1 MVSNRKINNYGV
13 KHRSMEKT
21 RKYEEQSKKY
31 IIYMLISTILFLIC
45 SLILIKVINV
55 NEIKS
60 LPILKDLNSINIIIG
75 IIAIPCCLLYYYM
88 YRNNEFFIL
97 TLSYISI
104 FIEYIYL
111 NYIVQSIGLSG
122 RLITFPFI
130 FRIFL
135 LTIAI
140 FNESK
145 YVKKII
151 DKKRLSVIV
160 VLIIN
165 IIGTYLEVKL
175 NLNIFFRER
184 NTFIWNIFQINILIY
199 YAILLGL
206 LAIRCMRKR
215 EFIYTIFITTIS
227 VFTIRR
233 VFYFR
238 LFNDCSSKVIEYNK
252 VLTFIAY
259 LILLIGLYIEVVRR
273 IEESIR
279 LNSQVNDFKKLK
291 IKYKEIKEVEKAK
304 GQFFANLSHEIKT
317 PINIIY
323 SCVQLLDIN
332 KKEGDRAL
340 WDAYNKYDNTIKQ
353 NCYRLLRLVNNLVDM
368 TKIDSGYMS
377 LTFVN
382 YEIVSLVEDIIL
394 SIVPYVESKNINVL
408 FDTYIEEL
416 EIKCDPESIERVIL
430 NLLSNAV
437 KFTNY
442 NGNIFVFMDADD
454 DYVTIRIKDD
464 GVGISEEVQEEI
476 FKRFVQEDKS
486 FNRKKEGSG
495 IGLALV
501 KSLVELHGGQV
512 YLEKGIEKG
521 SEFVVKLPNVRI
533 ETEEETDNKII
544 DVDNKPLVQKI
555 HIEFSDIYELYW

>member
-1 MVSNRKINNYGV
+1 MN
-13 KHRSMEKT
+13 KT
-21 RKYEEQSKKY
+21 EKYEEKSKKY
-31 IIYMLISTILFLIC
+31 ITYMLISTIVFLLCTLVAIR
-45 SLILIKVINV
+45 VIDV
-55 NEIKS
+55 NKINS
-60 LPILKDLNSINIIIG
+60 LPILEDLNSINIIIG

-104 FIEYIYL
+104 FIEYIYV
-111 NYIVQSIGLSG
+111 NYIVVSVGISEH
-122 RLITFPFI
+122 LISFPFI

-135 LTIAI
+135 LTVAI
-140 FNESK
+140 FNDSK

-151 DKKRLSVIV
+151 EKKRTSVIL

-165 IIGTYLEVKL
+165 IIGTYIEIK
-175 NLNIFFRER
+175 FRV
-184 NTFIWNIFQINILIY
+184 NTFFLEKNGLIWNIFQIKILIY
-199 YAILLGL
+199 YAVLLTL

-227 VFTIRR
+227 IFTVRR
-233 VFYFR
+233 IFYFSI
-238 LFNDCSSKVIEYNK
+238 FKDCNDKVLEYNK

-259 LILLIGLYIEVVRR
+259 LILLVGIYIEIVRR
-273 IEESIR
+273 IEESAR
-279 LNSQVNDFKKLK
+279 LNSQVSDFKKLK

-332 KKEGDRAL
+332 KKDSESAL
-340 WDAYNKYDNTIKQ
+340 WNAYNKYDNTIKQ

-368 TKIDSGYMS
+368 TKIDSGYMNLS
-377 LTFVN
+377 FVN
-382 YEIVSLVEDIIL
+382 YEVVSLVEDIIL

-416 EIKCDPESIERVIL
+416 EIRCDPESIERVLL

-437 KFTNY
+437 KFTNN
-442 NGNIFVFMDADD
+442 NGNIFVLMDADD
-454 DYVTIRIKDD
+454 KYVTIRIKDD

-501 KSLVELHGGQV
+501 KSLVELHDGQV
-512 YLEKGIEKG
+512 YLEKGTKKG

-533 ETEEETDNKII
+533 EKEKENENDNKII

-555 HIEFSDIYELYW
+555 HIEFSDIYELY

>member
-122 RLITFPFI
+122 GLITFPFI

-555 HIEFSDIYELYW
+555 HIEFSDIYELY

>member
-1 MVSNRKINNYGV
+1 MN
-13 KHRSMEKT
+13 KT
-21 RKYEEQSKKY
+21 EKYEEKSKKY
-31 IIYMLISTILFLIC
+31 ITYMLISTIVFLLCTLVAIR
-45 SLILIKVINV
+45 VIDV
-55 NEIKS
+55 NKINS
-60 LPILKDLNSINIIIG
+60 LPILEDLNSINIIIG

-104 FIEYIYL
+104 FIEYIYV
-111 NYIVQSIGLSG
+111 NYIVVSVGISEH
-122 RLITFPFI
+122 LISFPFI

-135 LTIAI
+135 LTVAI
-140 FNESK
+140 FNDSK

-151 DKKRLSVIV
+151 DKKRTSVIL

-165 IIGTYLEVKL
+165 IIGTYIEIK
-175 NLNIFFRER
+175 FRV
-184 NTFIWNIFQINILIY
+184 NTFFLKRMDCIWNIFQIKILIY
-199 YAILLGL
+199 YAVLLTL

-227 VFTIRR
+227 IFTVRR
-233 VFYFR
+233 IFYFSI
-238 LFNDCSSKVIEYNK
+238 FKDCNDKVLEYNK

-259 LILLIGLYIEVVRR
+259 LILLVGIYIEIVRR
-273 IEESIR
+273 IEESAR
-279 LNSQVNDFKKLK
+279 LNSQVSDFKKLK

-332 KKEGDRAL
+332 KKDSESAL
-340 WDAYNKYDNTIKQ
+340 WSAYNKYDNTIKQ

-368 TKIDSGYMS
+368 TKIDSGYMNLS
-377 LTFVN
+377 FVN
-382 YEIVSLVEDIIL
+382 YEVVSLVEDIIL

-416 EIKCDPESIERVIL
+416 EIRCDPESIERVIL

-437 KFTNY
+437 KFTNN
-442 NGNIFVFMDADD
+442 NGNIFVLMDADD
-454 DYVTIRIKDD
+454 KYVTIRIKDD

-501 KSLVELHGGQV
+501 KSLVELHDGQV
-512 YLEKGIEKG
+512 YLEKGTKKG

-533 ETEEETDNKII
+533 EKEKEKENENDNKII

-555 HIEFSDIYELYW
+555 HIEFSDIYELY

>member
-21 RKYEEQSKKY
+21 RKYEEQ
-31 IIYMLISTILFLIC
+31 YMLISTILFLIC

-555 HIEFSDIYELYW
+555 HIEFSDIYELY

>member
-273 IEESIR
+273 IEESIG

-555 HIEFSDIYELYW
+555 HIEFSDIYELY

>member
-1 MVSNRKINNYGV
+1 MVSNRKINNNGV
-13 KHRSMEKT
+13 KYRIMEKT
-21 RKYEEQSKKY
+21 KNYEEQSKKY
-31 IIYMLISTILFLIC
+31 IIYMLISTVLFLIC

-104 FIEYIYL
+104 FIEYVYV
-111 NYIVQSIGLSG
+111 NYIIQSVGLSEH
-122 RLITFPFI
+122 LITFPFI
-130 FRIFL
+130 FRVFL

-151 DKKRLSVIV
+151 KKKRLYVIL

-165 IIGTYLEVKL
+165 IVGTYLEVKF
-175 NLNIFFRER
+175 NLNTFFAGK
-184 NTFIWNIFQINILIY
+184 NIIIWKIFQINIFIY
-199 YAILLGL
+199 YTILLGL

-227 VFTIRR
+227 IFTIRR

-238 LFNDCSSKVIEYNK
+238 LFNECSSKVIEYNK

-291 IKYKEIKEVEKAK
+291 KKYKEIKEVEKAK

-340 WDAYNKYDNTIKQ
+340 WDSYNKYDNTIKQ

-368 TKIDSGYMS
+368 TKIDSGYMN

-416 EIKCDPESIERVIL
+416 EIRCDPESIERVIL
-430 NLLSNAV
+430 NLVSNAV

-442 NGNIFVFMDADD
+442 NGNIFVFMDADN
-454 DYVTIRIKDD
+454 DYVTIRVKDD
-464 GVGISEEVQEEI
+464 GVGISEEVQEDI
-476 FKRFVQEDKS
+476 FKPFVQEDKS

-512 YLEKGIEKG
+512 YLEKGVEKG

-533 ETEEETDNKII
+533 ETEEENDNKIM
-544 DVDNKPLVQKI
+544 DVDNKPLVEKI
-555 HIEFSDIYELYW
+555 HIEFSDIYELY

>member
-501 KSLVELHGGQV
+501 KSLVELHSGQV

-533 ETEEETDNKII
+533 ETEEETDKKII

-555 HIEFSDIYELYW
+555 HIEFSDIYELY

>member
-151 DKKRLSVIV
+151 DKNRLSVIV

-555 HIEFSDIYELYW
+555 HIEFSDIYELY

>member
-1 MVSNRKINNYGV
+1 MN
-13 KHRSMEKT
+13 KT
-21 RKYEEQSKKY
+21 EKYEEKSKKY
-31 IIYMLISTILFLIC
+31 ITYMLISTIVFLLCTLVAIR
-45 SLILIKVINV
+45 VIDV
-55 NEIKS
+55 NKINS
-60 LPILKDLNSINIIIG
+60 LPILEDLNSINIIIG

-104 FIEYIYL
+104 FIEYIYV
-111 NYIVQSIGLSG
+111 NYIVVSVGISEH
-122 RLITFPFI
+122 LISFPFI

-135 LTIAI
+135 LTVAI
-140 FNESK
+140 FNDSK

-151 DKKRLSVIV
+151 EKKRTSVIL

-165 IIGTYLEVKL
+165 IIGTYIEIK
-175 NLNIFFRER
+175 FRV
-184 NTFIWNIFQINILIY
+184 NTFFPEKNGLIWNIFQIKILIY
-199 YAILLGL
+199 YAVLLTL

-227 VFTIRR
+227 IFTVRR
-233 VFYFR
+233 IFYFSI
-238 LFNDCSSKVIEYNK
+238 FKDCNDKVLEYNK

-259 LILLIGLYIEVVRR
+259 LILLVGIYIEIVRR
-273 IEESIR
+273 IEESAR
-279 LNSQVNDFKKLK
+279 LNSQVSDFKKLK

-332 KKEGDRAL
+332 KKDSESAL
-340 WDAYNKYDNTIKQ
+340 WNAYNKYDNTIKQ

-368 TKIDSGYMS
+368 TKIDSGYMNLS
-377 LTFVN
+377 FVN
-382 YEIVSLVEDIIL
+382 YEVVSLVEDIIL

-416 EIKCDPESIERVIL
+416 EIRCDPESIERVIL

-437 KFTNY
+437 KFTNN
-442 NGNIFVFMDADD
+442 NGNIFVLMDADD
-454 DYVTIRIKDD
+454 KYVTIRIKDD

-501 KSLVELHGGQV
+501 KSLVELHDGQV
-512 YLEKGIEKG
+512 YLEKGTKKG

-533 ETEEETDNKII
+533 EKENENDNKII

-555 HIEFSDIYELYW
+555 HIEFSDIYELY

>member
-1 MVSNRKINNYGV
+1 MVSNRKINNNGV
-13 KHRSMEKT
+13 KYKSMEKT
-21 RKYEEQSKKY
+21 KNYEEQSKKY
-31 IIYMLISTILFLIC
+31 IIYMLISTVLFLIC

-104 FIEYIYL
+104 FIEYVYV
-111 NYIVQSIGLSG
+111 NYIIQSVGLSEH
-122 RLITFPFI
+122 LITFPFI
-130 FRIFL
+130 FRVFL

-151 DKKRLSVIV
+151 KKKRLYVIL

-165 IIGTYLEVKL
+165 IVGTYLEVKF
-175 NLNIFFRER
+175 NLNTFFAGK
-184 NTFIWNIFQINILIY
+184 NIIIWKMFQINIFIY
-199 YAILLGL
+199 YTILLGL

-227 VFTIRR
+227 IFTIRR

-238 LFNDCSSKVIEYNK
+238 LFNECSSKVIEYNK

-291 IKYKEIKEVEKAK
+291 KKYKEIKEVEKAK

-340 WDAYNKYDNTIKQ
+340 WDSYNKYDNTIKQ

-368 TKIDSGYMS
+368 TKIDSGYMN

-416 EIKCDPESIERVIL
+416 EIRCDPESIERVIL
-430 NLLSNAV
+430 NLVSNAV

-442 NGNIFVFMDADD
+442 NGNIFVFMDADN
-454 DYVTIRIKDD
+454 DYVTIRVKDD
-464 GVGISEEVQEEI
+464 GVGISEEVQEDI
-476 FKRFVQEDKS
+476 FKPFVQEDKS

-512 YLEKGIEKG
+512 YLEKGVEKG

-533 ETEEETDNKII
+533 ETEEENDNKIM
-544 DVDNKPLVQKI
+544 DVDNKPLVEKI
-555 HIEFSDIYELYW
+555 HIEFSDIYELY

>member
-533 ETEEETDNKII
+533 ETEEETDKKII

-555 HIEFSDIYELYW
+555 HIEFSDIYELY

>member
-1 MVSNRKINNYGV
+1 MN
-13 KHRSMEKT
+13 KT
-21 RKYEEQSKKY
+21 EKYEEKSKKY
-31 IIYMLISTILFLIC
+31 ITYMLISTIVFLLCTLVAIR
-45 SLILIKVINV
+45 VIDV
-55 NEIKS
+55 NKINS
-60 LPILKDLNSINIIIG
+60 LPILEDLNSINIIIG

-104 FIEYIYL
+104 FIEYIYV
-111 NYIVQSIGLSG
+111 NYIVVSVGISEH
-122 RLITFPFI
+122 LISFPFI

-140 FNESK
+140 FNDSK

-151 DKKRLSVIV
+151 EKKRTSVIL

-165 IIGTYLEVKL
+165 IIGTYIEIK
-175 NLNIFFRER
+175 FRV
-184 NTFIWNIFQINILIY
+184 NTFFPEKNGLIWNIFQIKILIY
-199 YAILLGL
+199 YAVLLTL

-227 VFTIRR
+227 IFTVRR
-233 VFYFR
+233 IFYFSI
-238 LFNDCSSKVIEYNK
+238 FKDCNDKVLEYNK

-259 LILLIGLYIEVVRR
+259 LILLVGIYIEIVRR
-273 IEESIR
+273 IEESAR
-279 LNSQVNDFKKLK
+279 LNSQVSDFKKLK

-332 KKEGDRAL
+332 KKDSESAL
-340 WDAYNKYDNTIKQ
+340 WNAYNKYDNTIKQ

-368 TKIDSGYMS
+368 TKIDSGYMNLS
-377 LTFVN
+377 FVN

-416 EIKCDPESIERVIL
+416 EIRCDPESIERVIL

-437 KFTNY
+437 KFTNN
-442 NGNIFVFMDADD
+442 NGNIFVLMDVDD
-454 DYVTIRIKDD
+454 EYVTIRVKDD
-464 GVGISEEVQEEI
+464 GVGVSEEVQEEI

-501 KSLVELHGGQV
+501 KSLVELHDGQV
-512 YLEKGIEKG
+512 YLEKGTKKG

-533 ETEEETDNKII
+533 EKEKENENDNKII
-544 DVDNKPLVQKI
+544 DVENKPLVQKI
-555 HIEFSDIYELYW
+555 HIEFSDIYELY

>member
-1 MVSNRKINNYGV
+1 MN
-13 KHRSMEKT
+13 KT
-21 RKYEEQSKKY
+21 EKYEEKSKKY
-31 IIYMLISTILFLIC
+31 ITYMLISTIVFLLCTLVAIR
-45 SLILIKVINV
+45 VIDV
-55 NEIKS
+55 NKINS
-60 LPILKDLNSINIIIG
+60 LPILEDLNSINIIIG

-104 FIEYIYL
+104 FIEYIYV
-111 NYIVQSIGLSG
+111 NYIVVSVGISEH
-122 RLITFPFI
+122 LISFPFI

-140 FNESK
+140 FNDSK

-151 DKKRLSVIV
+151 EKKRTSVIL

-165 IIGTYLEVKL
+165 IIGTYIEIK
-175 NLNIFFRER
+175 FRV
-184 NTFIWNIFQINILIY
+184 NTFFPEKNGLIWNIFQIKILIY
-199 YAILLGL
+199 YAVLLTL

-227 VFTIRR
+227 IFTVRR
-233 VFYFR
+233 IFYFSI
-238 LFNDCSSKVIEYNK
+238 FKDCNDKVLEYNK

-259 LILLIGLYIEVVRR
+259 LILLVGIYIEIVRR
-273 IEESIR
+273 IEESAR
-279 LNSQVNDFKKLK
+279 LNSQVSDFKKLK

-332 KKEGDRAL
+332 KKDSESAL
-340 WDAYNKYDNTIKQ
+340 WNAYNKYDNTIKQ

-368 TKIDSGYMS
+368 TKIDSGYMNLS
-377 LTFVN
+377 FVN

-416 EIKCDPESIERVIL
+416 EIRCDPESIERVIL
-430 NLLSNAV
+430 NLLSNAD
-437 KFTNY
+437 KFTNN
-442 NGNIFVFMDADD
+442 NGNIFVLMDVDD
-454 DYVTIRIKDD
+454 EYVTIRVKDD
-464 GVGISEEVQEEI
+464 GVGVSEEVQEEI

-501 KSLVELHGGQV
+501 KSLVELHDGQV
-512 YLEKGIEKG
+512 YLEKGTKKG

-533 ETEEETDNKII
+533 EKEKENENDNKII

-555 HIEFSDIYELYW
+555 HIEFSDIYELY

>member
-437 KFTNY
+437 KFTNC

-555 HIEFSDIYELYW
+555 HIEFSDIYELY

>member
-1 MVSNRKINNYGV
+1 
-13 KHRSMEKT
+13 MEKT

-555 HIEFSDIYELYW
+555 HIEFSDIYELY

>member
-1 MVSNRKINNYGV
+1 MN
-13 KHRSMEKT
+13 KT
-21 RKYEEQSKKY
+21 DKYEEKSKKY
-31 IIYMLISTILFLIC
+31 ITYMLISTIVFLLCTLVAIR
-45 SLILIKVINV
+45 VIDV
-55 NEIKS
+55 NKINS
-60 LPILKDLNSINIIIG
+60 LPILEDLNSINIIIG

-104 FIEYIYL
+104 FIEYIYV
-111 NYIVQSIGLSG
+111 NYIVVSVGISEH
-122 RLITFPFI
+122 LISFPFI

-135 LTIAI
+135 LTVAI
-140 FNESK
+140 FNDSK

-151 DKKRLSVIV
+151 EKKRTSVIL

-165 IIGTYLEVKL
+165 IIGTYIEIK
-175 NLNIFFRER
+175 FRV
-184 NTFIWNIFQINILIY
+184 NTFFLEKNGLIWNIFQIKILIY
-199 YAILLGL
+199 YAVLLTL

-227 VFTIRR
+227 IFTVRR
-233 VFYFR
+233 IFYFSI
-238 LFNDCSSKVIEYNK
+238 FKDCNDKVLEYNK

-259 LILLIGLYIEVVRR
+259 LILLVGIYIEIVRR
-273 IEESIR
+273 IEESAR
-279 LNSQVNDFKKLK
+279 LNSQVSDFKKLK

-332 KKEGDRAL
+332 KKDSESAL
-340 WDAYNKYDNTIKQ
+340 WNAYNKYDNTIKQ

-368 TKIDSGYMS
+368 TKIDSGYMNLS
-377 LTFVN
+377 FVN
-382 YEIVSLVEDIIL
+382 YEVVSLVEDIIL

-416 EIKCDPESIERVIL
+416 EIRCDPESIERVIL

-437 KFTNY
+437 KFTNN
-442 NGNIFVFMDADD
+442 NGNIFVLMDADD
-454 DYVTIRIKDD
+454 KYVTIRIKDD

-501 KSLVELHGGQV
+501 KSLVELHDGQV
-512 YLEKGIEKG
+512 YLEKGTKKG

-533 ETEEETDNKII
+533 EKEKENENDNKII

-555 HIEFSDIYELYW
+555 HIEFSDIYELY